1 MVPSERHLDGL
12 RRFLKRVRLWNI
24 AVIIYVLLSWAAIF
38 AFCVLFR
45 QFVLMVL
52 R

>member
-1 MVPSERHLDGL
+1 MVPSTRNFEGF
-12 RRFLKRVRLWNI
+12 RRFLKRVRLWNV
-24 AVIIYVLLSWAAIF
+24 AVILYVLFSWAAIF
-38 AFCVLFR
+38 GFCVLFR